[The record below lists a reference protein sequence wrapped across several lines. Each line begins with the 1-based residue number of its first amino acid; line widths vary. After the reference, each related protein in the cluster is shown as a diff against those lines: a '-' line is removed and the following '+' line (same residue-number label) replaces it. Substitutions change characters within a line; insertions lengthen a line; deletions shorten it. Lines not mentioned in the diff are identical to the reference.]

1 MTEQEYLKEYDP
13 SQYEK
18 PSVTV
23 DALVLTMNEE
33 QQLEVLLTRRKSHPF
48 QDRWSLPGSFVGI
61 EESFEE
67 AVARGLKQKTGL
79 SNVYLEQLYTFGAA
93 DRDPRMRIISVAYI
107 ALVPKR
113 KLHMTETSGAA
124 LFAISYAGNEIILS
138 SKKLGIEIAASE
150 LAFDHGEELV
160 TALERLKGKITYTD
174 VAFELLADKNCFTA
188 YELKM
193 IYEAVLNKTLDTGNF
208 RRSFKKRY
216 IETNRVAETGME
228 SKEFSKK
235 PSATYKIIQ

>member
-1 MTEQEYLKEYDP
+1 MTEQEYLKEYDS

-18 PSVTV
+18 PSVTA
-23 DALVLTMNEE
+23 DALVITMNEAK
-33 QQLEVLLTRRKSHPF
+33 QLEVLLTKRKSHPF
-48 QDRWSLPGSFVGI
+48 QDRWSLPGSFVGM
-61 EESFEE
+61 EESLEE
-67 AVARGLKQKTGL
+67 AVERGLKQKTGL
-79 SNVYLEQLYTFGAA
+79 CDVYLEQLYTFGAV

-113 KLHMTETSGAA
+113 KLHMTETSNAA
-124 LFAISYAGNEIILS
+124 LFAISYAGRDIILS
-138 SKKLGIEIAASE
+138 SKKLGAEIAASE

-216 IETNRVAETGME
+216 IETNKVTETGVE

-235 PSATYKIIQ
+235 PSATYKII